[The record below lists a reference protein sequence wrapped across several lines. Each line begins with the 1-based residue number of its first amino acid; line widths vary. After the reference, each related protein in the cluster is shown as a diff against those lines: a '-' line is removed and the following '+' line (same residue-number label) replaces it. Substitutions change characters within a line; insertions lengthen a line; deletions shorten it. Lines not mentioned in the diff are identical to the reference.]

1 MARKLMLVDRYHIIE
16 EGIRSLLQSESVEVA
31 SFDDGLTALDMLSS
45 IDPDLV
51 IADYEMQGISIPR
64 FCEKLQK
71 RSVTK
76 TRPLLLL
83 ADPAEPIDQERLRA
97 GGVTEFI
104 KKPVEFQGLIE
115 KIKEYL
121 PPAPVSAPAPAQ
133 KTEERQGLS
142 QDQLDS
148 LKIEKLLGWS
158 VPAGKT
164 VAGQSTSTPETK
176 TPIQED
182 DRTVIE
188 PMPVSGARP
197 VSGPDFPSSEPVPSE
212 LSTEPPKTEPVPE
225 APQTS
230 STEAMED
237 LGDAI
242 SASQTQVAP
251 SEPIIETEP
260 PVKTSIEEGVSTPTV
275 EPAASTLP
283 PQVLEDSVSK
293 MAKEIIEKVA
303 WEVVP
308 ALAEALI
315 KEEIEKLKS
324 DQPK

>member
-16 EGIRSLLQSESVEVA
+16 EGIRSLLQSESVEVT

-97 GGVTEFI
+97 AGVTEFI

-115 KIKEYL
+115 KIKKYL
-121 PPAPVSAPAPAQ
+121 PPAPVSAPTPAQ

-148 LKIEKLLGWS
+148 LKIEELLGWS

-164 VAGQSTSTPETK
+164 VAGQPTSTPETK

-188 PMPVSGARP
+188 PMPGASARP
-197 VSGPDFPSSEPVPSE
+197 VSGPDFPSSEPVP
-212 LSTEPPKTEPVPE
+212 E
-225 APQTS
+225 APQTP
-230 STEAMED
+230 STEVIED

-242 SASQTQVAP
+242 SASQTRVAP

-275 EPAASTLP
+275 EPAASTLS

-308 ALAEALI
+308 TLAETLI

>member
-16 EGIRSLLQSESVEVA
+16 EGIRSSLQSESVEVA

-97 GGVTEFI
+97 AGVTEFI

-115 KIKEYL
+115 KIKKYL
-121 PPAPVSAPAPAQ
+121 PPAPVSAPTPAQ

-148 LKIEKLLGWS
+148 LKIEELLGWS

-164 VAGQSTSTPETK
+164 VAGQPTSTPETK

-197 VSGPDFPSSEPVPSE
+197 VSG
-212 LSTEPPKTEPVPE
+212 
-225 APQTS
+225 
-230 STEAMED
+230 
-237 LGDAI
+237 
-242 SASQTQVAP
+242 VAP

-275 EPAASTLP
+275 EPATSTLS

-308 ALAEALI
+308 TLAEALI
-315 KEEIEKLKS
+315 KEELEKLKS